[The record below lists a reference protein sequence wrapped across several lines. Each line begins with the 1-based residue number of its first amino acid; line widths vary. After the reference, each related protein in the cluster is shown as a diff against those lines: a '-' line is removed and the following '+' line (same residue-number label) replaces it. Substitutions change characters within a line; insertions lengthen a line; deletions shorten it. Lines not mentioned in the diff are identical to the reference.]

1 MPQVSKSCILFSIN
15 VIFVGQNNT
24 MNKILRKVKV
34 IDSRSK
40 YHSQV
45 VDIKIENGII
55 TEIAKSIKSEKG
67 FEVIEHENL
76 HVSEGWFDSS
86 VSFGEPGFEERETIK
101 NGLDTASKSG
111 FTAVAF
117 NPNTNPVLDNQ
128 ALINFVK
135 QKANGH
141 TTKLYPIAAMT
152 KDSDTHNLAELFDMK
167 NAGAVAFGDYKKP
180 IENANVLKLALQY
193 VQDFDGLVVAFS
205 QDKHIKGSGIAN
217 EGETSTKLGMKGI
230 PNLSEDLQIARNLL
244 LLEYT
249 GGKLHIPTIST
260 KKSAEL
266 IKEAK
271 AKGLNVTCSVAVHN
285 LFFTDEVL
293 EGFDSNY
300 KVNPP
305 IRTKEDVQ
313 ALIKGLKNGTIDM
326 ITSDHNPLDI
336 EHKKLEFD
344 KATDG
349 IIGLET
355 AFGALNSML
364 PLDLIIEK
372 LTLSKSVF
380 KIENNPI
387 EIGQKANMTLFNPDV
402 SYVFSEKD
410 IFSKSKNSPF
420 IGKKLKG
427 KVYRVIS

>member
-1 MPQVSKSCILFSIN
+1 MNIILKKA
-15 VIFVGQNNT
+15 
-24 MNKILRKVKV
+24 KI
-34 IDSRSK
+34 IDSRSN
-40 YHSQV
+40 YHNQV
-45 VDIKIENGII
+45 VDIKIEKGTI
-55 TEIAKSIKSEKG
+55 TEIAKNIKSEKG
-67 FEVIEHENL
+67 FDIIEHENL

-111 FTAVAF
+111 FTAVAL
-117 NPNTNPVLDNQ
+117 NPNTNPILDNQ

-152 KDSDTHNLAELFDMK
+152 KNSDTHNLAELFDMK
-167 NAGAVAFGDYKKP
+167 NAGAVAFGDYKKS

-193 VQDFDGLVVAFS
+193 VQDFDGLVIAFS
-205 QDKHIKGSGIAN
+205 QDKNIKGSGIAN

-249 GGKLHIPTIST
+249 GGRLHIPTIST
-260 KKSAEL
+260 KKSVEL

-271 AKGLNVTCSVAVHN
+271 AKRLNVTCSVAAHN

-305 IRTKEDVQ
+305 IRTKEDAQ
-313 ALIKGLKNGTIDM
+313 ALVKGVKNGTIDM

-349 IIGLET
+349 VIGLES
-355 AFGALNSML
+355 AFGALNSIL
-364 PLDLIIEK
+364 PLEIIIEK
-372 LTLSKSVF
+372 LTLPKSIF
-380 KIENNPI
+380 GIKNHPI
-387 EIGQKANMTLFNPDV
+387 EIGQKADLTLFDPDV
-402 SYVFSEKD
+402 SYTFSEKN
-410 IFSKSKNSPF
+410 IFSKSENTPF
-420 IGKKLKG
+420 VGKELKG
-427 KVYRVIS
+427 IVYRVIVG

>member
-1 MPQVSKSCILFSIN
+1 MNIILKKA
-15 VIFVGQNNT
+15 
-24 MNKILRKVKV
+24 KIV
-34 IDSRSK
+34 DSRSNFHNK
-40 YHSQV
+40 V
-45 VDIKIENGII
+45 VDIKIEKGII
-55 TEIAKSIKSEKG
+55 TDISKSITSEKG
-67 FEVIEHENL
+67 FEVIERENL

-101 NGLDTASKSG
+101 SGLDTASKSG
-111 FTAVAF
+111 FTAVGL
-117 NPNTNPVLDNQ
+117 NPNTNPILDNQ
-128 ALINFVK
+128 ALINFVR

-152 KDSDTHNLAELFDMK
+152 KNSDTHNLAELFDMK
-167 NAGAVAFGDYKKP
+167 NAGAVAFGDYKKS

-193 VQDFDGLVVAFS
+193 VQDFDGLVIAFS
-205 QDKHIKGSGIAN
+205 QDKNIKGSGIAN

-244 LLEYT
+244 ILEYT
-249 GGKLHIPTIST
+249 GGRLHIPTIST
-260 KKSAEL
+260 KKSVEL

-271 AKGLNVTCSVAVHN
+271 AKGLNVTCSVSVHN

-293 EGFDSNY
+293 KGFDTNY

-305 IRTKEDVQ
+305 IRSKEDVQ
-313 ALIKGLKNGTIDM
+313 ALVKGVKNGTIDM

-349 IIGLET
+349 VIGLES
-355 AFGALNSML
+355 AFGALNSIL
-364 PLDLIIEK
+364 PLETTIER
-372 LTLSKSVF
+372 LTFPKSIF
-380 KIENNPI
+380 GIENHPL
-387 EIGQKANMTLFNPDV
+387 EVGQQANLTLFNPEFT
-402 SYVFSEKD
+402 YTFSEKEN

-420 IGKKLKG
+420 IGQKLKG
-427 KVYRVIS
+427 KVYGIIS

>member
-1 MPQVSKSCILFSIN
+1 MNIILKKA
-15 VIFVGQNNT
+15 
-24 MNKILRKVKV
+24 KIV
-34 IDSRSK
+34 DSRSN
-40 YHSQV
+40 YHNQV
-45 VDIKIENGII
+45 VDIKIEKGII
-55 TEIAKSIKSEKG
+55 TDIAKSIKTEKG
-67 FEVIEHENL
+67 FEIIEHENL

-111 FTAVAF
+111 FTAVAL
-117 NPNTNPVLDNQ
+117 NPNTNPILDNQ

-152 KDSDTHNLAELFDMK
+152 KNSDTHNLAELFDMK
-167 NAGAVAFGDYKKP
+167 NAGAVAFGDYKKS

-193 VQDFDGLVVAFS
+193 VQDFDGLVIAFS
-205 QDKHIKGSGIAN
+205 QDKNIKGSGIAN
-217 EGETSTKLGMKGI
+217 EGEISTKLGMKGI

-249 GGKLHIPTIST
+249 GGKMHIPTIST
-260 KKSAEL
+260 KKSVEL

-271 AKGLNVTCSVAVHN
+271 TKGLNVTCSVATHN

-305 IRTKEDVQ
+305 IRTKEDAQ
-313 ALIKGLKNGTIDM
+313 ALVKAVKNGTIDM

-349 IIGLET
+349 IIGLES
-355 AFGALNSML
+355 AFGALNSIL
-364 PLDLIIEK
+364 PLEIIIEK
-372 LTLSKSVF
+372 LTLPKSIF
-380 KIENNPI
+380 GIKNQPI
-387 EIGQKANMTLFNPDV
+387 EIGQKAELTLFNPDFT
-402 SYVFSEKD
+402 YTFSEKEN

-420 IGKKLKG
+420 TGKKLKG
-427 KVYRVIS
+427 KVYGIIC

>member
-1 MPQVSKSCILFSIN
+1 MNIILKKA
-15 VIFVGQNNT
+15 
-24 MNKILRKVKV
+24 KIV
-34 IDSRSK
+34 DSRSN
-40 YHSQV
+40 YHNQV
-45 VDIKIENGII
+45 VDIKIEKGII
-55 TEIAKSIKSEKG
+55 TEISKSIKPEKG
-67 FEVIEHENL
+67 FEIIEHENL

-86 VSFGEPGFEERETIK
+86 VSFGEPGFEERENIK

-111 FTAVAF
+111 FTAVAL
-117 NPNTNPVLDNQ
+117 NPNTSPILDNQ

-141 TTKLYPIAAMT
+141 TTKLYPIAALT
-152 KDSDTHNLAELFDMK
+152 KNSDTHNLAELFDMK
-167 NAGAVAFGDYKKP
+167 NAGAIAFGDYKKS

-193 VQDFDGLVVAFS
+193 VQDFDGLVIAFS
-205 QDKHIKGSGIAN
+205 QDKHIKGNGIAN

-230 PNLSEDLQIARNLL
+230 PNLSEDLQVARNLL
-244 LLEYT
+244 ILEYT
-249 GGKLHIPTIST
+249 GGRLHIPTIST
-260 KKSAEL
+260 KKSVEL

-305 IRTKEDVQ
+305 IRTKEDAQ
-313 ALIKGLKNGTIDM
+313 ALIKGVKNGVIDM

-344 KATDG
+344 KATNG
-349 IIGLET
+349 VIGLES
-355 AFGALNSML
+355 AFGALNSIL
-364 PLDLIIEK
+364 PLETIIEK
-372 LTLSKSVF
+372 LTLSKSIFGIKNHPV
-380 KIENNPI
+380 EV
-387 EIGQKANMTLFNPDV
+387 GQQANLTLFNPDFT
-402 SYVFSEKD
+402 YTFSEKEN

-420 IGKKLKG
+420 IDQKLKG
-427 KVYRVIS
+427 KVYKIIS

>member
-1 MPQVSKSCILFSIN
+1 MNIILKKA
-15 VIFVGQNNT
+15 
-24 MNKILRKVKV
+24 KI
-34 IDSRSK
+34 IDSRST
-40 YHSQV
+40 YHHQV
-45 VDIKIENGII
+45 VDIKIEKGII
-55 TEIAKSIKSEKG
+55 TEISKSIKPEKG

-111 FTAVAF
+111 FTAVAL
-117 NPNTNPVLDNQ
+117 NPNSNPVLDNQ

-135 QKANGH
+135 QKASGH

-152 KDSDTHNLAELFDMK
+152 QDSDTHNLAELFDMK
-167 NAGAVAFGDYKKP
+167 NAGAVAFGDYKKS

-193 VQDFDGLVVAFS
+193 VQDFDGLVIAFS
-205 QDKHIKGSGIAN
+205 QDKNIKGSGIAN
-217 EGETSTKLGMKGI
+217 ESESSTKLGMKGI

-249 GGKLHIPTIST
+249 GGRLHLPTIST
-260 KKSAEL
+260 KKSVEL

-293 EGFDSNY
+293 EGFNSNY

-305 IRTKEDVQ
+305 LRTKEDAQ
-313 ALIKGLKNGTIDM
+313 ALIKAVKNGTIDM

-349 IIGLET
+349 VIGLET
-355 AFGALNSML
+355 TFGVLNSIL

-372 LTLSKSVF
+372 LTLSKSIFNIV
-380 KIENNPI
+380 NNPV
-387 EIGQKANMTLFNPDV
+387 EVGQKANLTLFNPEGN
-402 SYVFSEKD
+402 YVFEQEN
-410 IFSKSKNSPF
+410 ILSKSKNSPF

-427 KVYRVIS
+427 KVYGVIHK

>member
-1 MPQVSKSCILFSIN
+1 MNIILKKA
-15 VIFVGQNNT
+15 
-24 MNKILRKVKV
+24 KIV
-34 IDSRSK
+34 DSRSNFHNK
-40 YHSQV
+40 V
-45 VDIKIENGII
+45 VDIKIEKGII
-55 TEIAKSIKSEKG
+55 TDISKSITSEKG
-67 FEVIEHENL
+67 FEVIERENL

-101 NGLDTASKSG
+101 SGLDTASKSG
-111 FTAVAF
+111 FTAVGL
-117 NPNTNPVLDNQ
+117 NPNTNPILDNQ

-152 KDSDTHNLAELFDMK
+152 KNSDTHNLAELFDMK

-193 VQDFDGLVVAFS
+193 VQDFDGLVIAFS
-205 QDKHIKGSGIAN
+205 QDKNIKGSGIAN

-244 LLEYT
+244 ILEYT
-249 GGKLHIPTIST
+249 GGRLHIPTIST
-260 KKSAEL
+260 KKSVEL

-271 AKGLNVTCSVAVHN
+271 AKGLNVTCSVSVHN

-293 EGFDSNY
+293 KGFDTNY

-305 IRTKEDVQ
+305 IRSKEDVQ
-313 ALIKGLKNGTIDM
+313 ALVKGVKNGTIDM

-349 IIGLET
+349 VIGLES
-355 AFGALNSML
+355 AFGALNSIL
-364 PLDLIIEK
+364 PLETTIER
-372 LTLSKSVF
+372 LTFPKSIF
-380 KIENNPI
+380 GIENHPL
-387 EIGQKANMTLFNPDV
+387 EVGQQANLTLFNPEFT
-402 SYVFSEKD
+402 YTFSEKEN

-420 IGKKLKG
+420 IGQKLKG
-427 KVYRVIS
+427 KVYGIIS

>member
-1 MPQVSKSCILFSIN
+1 MNIILKKA
-15 VIFVGQNNT
+15 
-24 MNKILRKVKV
+24 KI
-34 IDSRSK
+34 IDSRSN
-40 YHSQV
+40 YHNQV
-45 VDIKIENGII
+45 VDIKIEKGII
-55 TEIAKSIKSEKG
+55 TEIAKNIKSEKG
-67 FEVIEHENL
+67 FDIIEHENL

-111 FTAVAF
+111 FTAVAL
-117 NPNTNPVLDNQ
+117 NPNTNPILDNQ

-152 KDSDTHNLAELFDMK
+152 KNSDTHNLAELFDMK
-167 NAGAVAFGDYKKP
+167 NAGAVAFGDYKKS

-193 VQDFDGLVVAFS
+193 VQDFDGLVIAFS
-205 QDKHIKGSGIAN
+205 QDKNIKGSGIAN

-249 GGKLHIPTIST
+249 GGRLHIPTIST
-260 KKSAEL
+260 KKSVEL

-271 AKGLNVTCSVAVHN
+271 AKRLNVTCSVAAHN

-305 IRTKEDVQ
+305 IRTKEDAQ
-313 ALIKGLKNGTIDM
+313 ALVKGVKNGTIDM

-349 IIGLET
+349 VIGLES
-355 AFGALNSML
+355 AFGALNSIL
-364 PLDLIIEK
+364 PLEIIIEK
-372 LTLSKSVF
+372 LTLPKSIF
-380 KIENNPI
+380 GIKNHPI
-387 EIGQKANMTLFNPDV
+387 EIGQKADLTLFDPDV
-402 SYVFSEKD
+402 SYTFSEKN
-410 IFSKSKNSPF
+410 IFSKSENTPF
-420 IGKKLKG
+420 VGKELKG
-427 KVYRVIS
+427 IVYRVIVG

>member
-1 MPQVSKSCILFSIN
+1 M
-15 VIFVGQNNT
+15 NT
-24 MNKILRKVKV
+24 LLKKATI

-40 YHSQV
+40 YHNQI

-55 TEIAKSIKSEKG
+55 TEIAKTIEATKG
-67 FEVIEHENL
+67 FEVIEYKNL

-101 NGLDTASKSG
+101 NGLQVAEKSG
-111 FTAVAF
+111 FTAVAL
-117 NPNTNPVLDNQ
+117 NSNTNPALDNQ

-135 QKANGH
+135 QKAEGSS
-141 TTKLYPIAAMT
+141 TKLYPIGAMT
-152 KDSDTHNLAELFDMK
+152 KNSDTQNLAELFDMQ

-193 VQDFDGLVVAFS
+193 VQDFDGLVIAFS
-205 QDKHIKGSGIAN
+205 QDKNIKGIGIAN
-217 EGETSTKLGMKGI
+217 EGETATKLGMKGI
-230 PNLSEDLQIARNLL
+230 PNLSEDLQVARNLL

-249 GGKLHIPTIST
+249 GGRLHIPTIST
-260 KKSAEL
+260 KKSVEL

-305 IRTKEDVQ
+305 IRTKDDVQ
-313 ALIKGLKNGTIDM
+313 VLIKGLKNGTIDM

-349 IIGLET
+349 ALGLET
-355 AFGALNSML
+355 TFGALNSIL

-380 KIENNPI
+380 GIENNPI
-387 EIGQKANMTLFNPDV
+387 QVGQKANLTLFNPEEN
-402 SYVFSEKD
+402 YTFGIEN
-410 IFSKSKNSPF
+410 ILSKSKNSPF

-427 KVYRVIS
+427 KVYGVIVF

>member
-1 MPQVSKSCILFSIN
+1 MNIILKKA
-15 VIFVGQNNT
+15 
-24 MNKILRKVKV
+24 KIV
-34 IDSRSK
+34 DSRSN
-40 YHSQV
+40 YHNQV
-45 VDIKIENGII
+45 VDIKIEKGVI
-55 TEIAKSIKSEKG
+55 TEISKSIKPEKG
-67 FEVIEHENL
+67 FEIMEHENL

-86 VSFGEPGFEERETIK
+86 VSFGEPGFEERETVK

-111 FTAVAF
+111 FTAVAL
-117 NPNTNPVLDNQ
+117 NPNTSPILDNQ

-152 KDSDTHNLAELFDMK
+152 KNSDTHNLAELFDMK
-167 NAGAVAFGDYKKP
+167 NAGAIAFGDYKKS

-193 VQDFDGLVVAFS
+193 VQDFDGLVIAFS
-205 QDKHIKGSGIAN
+205 QDKHIKGNGIAN

-230 PNLSEDLQIARNLL
+230 PNLSEDLQVARNLL
-244 LLEYT
+244 ILEYT
-249 GGKLHIPTIST
+249 GGRLHIPTIST
-260 KKSAEL
+260 KKSVEL

-305 IRTKEDVQ
+305 IRTKEDAQ
-313 ALIKGLKNGTIDM
+313 ALIKGVKNGVIDM

-344 KATDG
+344 KATNG
-349 IIGLET
+349 VIGLES
-355 AFGALNSML
+355 AFGALNSIL
-364 PLDLIIEK
+364 PLETIIEK
-372 LTLSKSVF
+372 LTLSKSIF
-380 KIENNPI
+380 GIKNNPV
-387 EIGQKANMTLFNPDV
+387 EVGQQANLTLFNPDFT
-402 SYVFSEKD
+402 YTFSEKEN

-420 IGKKLKG
+420 IDQKLKG
-427 KVYRVIS
+427 KVYKIIS

>member
-1 MPQVSKSCILFSIN
+1 MNIILKKA
-15 VIFVGQNNT
+15 
-24 MNKILRKVKV
+24 KIV
-34 IDSRSK
+34 DSRSN
-40 YHSQV
+40 YHNQV
-45 VDIKIENGII
+45 VDIKIEKGII
-55 TEIAKSIKSEKG
+55 TEISKSIKPEKG
-67 FEVIEHENL
+67 FEIIEHENL
-76 HVSEGWFDSS
+76 HISEGWFDSS

-111 FTAVAF
+111 FTAVAL
-117 NPNTNPVLDNQ
+117 NPNSNPILDNQ

-152 KDSDTHNLAELFDMK
+152 KNSDTHNLAELFDMK
-167 NAGAVAFGDYKKP
+167 NAGAIAFGDYKKS

-193 VQDFDGLVVAFS
+193 VQDFDGLVIAFS
-205 QDKHIKGSGIAN
+205 QDKNIKGNGIAN

-230 PNLSEDLQIARNLL
+230 PNLSEDLQVARNLL
-244 LLEYT
+244 ILEYT
-249 GGKLHIPTIST
+249 GGRLHIPTIST
-260 KKSAEL
+260 KKSVEL

-305 IRTKEDVQ
+305 IRTKEDAQ
-313 ALIKGLKNGTIDM
+313 ALIKGVKNGVIDM

-344 KATDG
+344 KATNG
-349 IIGLET
+349 VIGLES
-355 AFGALNSML
+355 AFGALNSIL
-364 PLDLIIEK
+364 PLETIIEK
-372 LTLSKSVF
+372 LTLSKSIFGIKNHPV
-380 KIENNPI
+380 EV
-387 EIGQKANMTLFNPDV
+387 GQQANLTLFNPDFT
-402 SYVFSEKD
+402 YTFSEKEN

-420 IGKKLKG
+420 IDQKLKG
-427 KVYRVIS
+427 KVYKIIS